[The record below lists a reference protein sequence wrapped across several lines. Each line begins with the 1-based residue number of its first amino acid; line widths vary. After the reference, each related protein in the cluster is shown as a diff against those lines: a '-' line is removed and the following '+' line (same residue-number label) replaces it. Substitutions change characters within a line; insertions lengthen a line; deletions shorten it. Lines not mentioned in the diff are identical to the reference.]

1 MASLTTNKPG
11 DFCSNHHMGVNP
23 ARIRFTC
30 QPGCTNCCEQK
41 GYVYLTEAD
50 VSRAAAFLGLSQ
62 AQFEKKYIYRT
73 QRLIRLRKPAGSQC
87 HFLKVGACG
96 IHPAKPTQCRT
107 FPFWPD
113 LFSDKD
119 DWKATKAYCPGI
131 GIGDFVPIAEVER
144 SLSEMRE
151 ADED

>member
-1 MASLTTNKPG
+1 MRL
-11 DFCSNHHMGVNP
+11 NP

-30 QPGCTNCCEQK
+30 QPGCTNCCNQK

-50 VSRAAAFLGLSQ
+50 VTRAAAFVGLTR
-62 AQFEKKYIYRT
+62 AAFERKYIYRT

-113 LFSDKD
+113 LLNDPD

-131 GIGDFVPIAEVER
+131 GVGGFVPLAEVMKALEA
-144 SLSEMRE
+144 MRD
-151 ADED
+151 ADEI